1 MCAVDR
7 PSWATEDVDLSRP
20 SVARVYD
27 YFLGGSHHF
36 EVDRQMAEQ
45 LLTMAPDTADVMR
58 TNRSFLRRAVRL
70 MVDEGLT
77 QFLDIGSGIPTVGNV
92 HEIAQAADPSARVV
106 YVDRD
111 PVAVAHGRFML
122 TDNPNAATVGADL
135 ADPEAILNAPETVE
149 LLDFSRPLGL
159 LCVAVLHFMSEA
171 DDPYTPMDRLRSVL
185 APGSLLAISHVTP
198 GRQEM
203 GGMQEAYLRANP
215 LTARTPEQITRFFG
229 DFEILEPG
237 LVSPALWRPDSP
249 DDVDEHPER
258 VPGVVG
264 VGRKR

>member
-1 MCAVDR
+1 MDR
-7 PSWATEDVDLSRP
+7 PSWATDEVDLSRP

-45 LLTMAPDTADVMR
+45 LLKMAPDTADVMR

-70 MVDEGLT
+70 MVDEGIT

-92 HEIAQAADPSARVV
+92 HEIAQAADPSARIV

-122 TDNPNAATVGADL
+122 ADNPHAATVGADL
-135 ADPEAILNAPETVE
+135 ADPEAILSAPETVN
-149 LLDFSRPLGL
+149 LLDFGRPIGL
-159 LCVAVLHFMSEA
+159 LCVAVLHFLSDE
-171 DDPYTPMDRLRSVL
+171 DDPYTPMARLRGVL
-185 APGSLLAISHVTP
+185 APGSVLAISHITP

-203 GGMQEAYLRANP
+203 GGVQQAYQRANP
-215 LTARTPEQITRFFG
+215 LTARTPEQIARFFG
-229 DFEILEPG
+229 DFEIVEPG
-237 LVSPALWRPDSP
+237 LVSPSLWRPDSP

-264 VGRKR
+264 AGRKH